1 MSKKETA
8 GKKERDRKALLEEMQ
23 IVDSTLYQTPPRH
36 HGNNLSPSDVEY
48 NSGEGSPYNV
58 GTEEEEEQDEVEPS
72 ADKSEIEEAEEHS
85 L

>member
-1 MSKKETA
+1 MKPSLGCIVQEGDRRKE
-8 GKKERDRKALLEEMQ
+8 GKGWKSLTGGNADCG
-23 IVDSTLYQTPPRH
+23 H

-72 ADKSEIEEAEEHS
+72 ADKRKIEEAEEHR